1 MRFEWDESK
10 NRTNYRKHG
19 VWFEE
24 AQTVWADPRSI
35 EFFDPEHSEAE
46 DRFLRFGYS
55 TGARLM
61 LIVFCDR
68 ESCRVIS
75 VISALKATNNE
86 AKTYE
91 EEI

>member
-35 EFFDPEHSEAE
+35 EFFDPQHSDPE
-46 DRFLRFGYS
+46 DRFLRIGYS
-55 TGARLM
+55 SGGRLL
-61 LIVFCDR
+61 LIVFCER
-68 ESCRVIS
+68 NLAE
-75 VISALKATNNE
+75 
-86 AKTYE
+86 
-91 EEI
+91 